1 MNLVSRK
8 FDEHFAP
15 FDLSKTPKFDRRT
28 DKVQLAIST
37 FRTANNYFEAAQILL
52 KFIHL
57 MPVILTNISFAC
69 ELYLKALLH
78 GYNID
83 FGNTHGLKGL
93 FLKLPEEI
101 RMYISGNIAI
111 DNREYEFDLCLT
123 EQNEAFVVYRYM
135 NEAKAISANP
145 IFLFAFAHILKFV
158 YESLIVEHSKT
169 QEQEDGI

>member
-1 MNLVSRK
+1 MNLVSRE
-8 FDEHFAP
+8 DNEHFAP
-15 FDLSKTPKFDRRT
+15 FDLTKTPKFDKKA

-37 FRTANNYFEAAQILL
+37 FRIANNYFEAAQTLL
-52 KFIHL
+52 KSIHL

-101 RMYISGNIAI
+101 RIYISGNIAI
-111 DNREYEFDLCLT
+111 DNRETEFDLCLT

-135 NEAKAISANP
+135 NEAKTITANP

-158 YESLIVEHSKT
+158 YESLIAEHSKT
-169 QEQEDGI
+169 QEQEDGV